1 MNRQPVEP
9 CLQPQSELR
18 FGRFRLQPVQRQLFE
33 NDVPVKLGGR
43 AFDVLWALVERRDR
57 AVPKSELMQLAWP
70 KRVVEENNLQVQ
82 VVTLRKLLG
91 PAAITTIPGRGYQ
104 FSAALDG
111 AIQPTPAQAAVESS
125 LSTTEP
131 PTNLPA
137 QLQPLYGRD
146 EDLARLSELIEQH
159 LLVSVVGPS
168 GLGKTR
174 MAQAAAWGARDDFA
188 DGVWVVELASIAD
201 PALAIS
207 AVARALDVQLGA
219 EPKPVD
225 LAAILR
231 GRRMLLVVD
240 NCEHL
245 LDAVAEIVTALRR
258 EAPSVRVLATSQEPL
273 RLAGEQVYRLGTL
286 ALPEN
291 VPLDVSRHIGAVALF
306 VARAQAVAPAFVL
319 TQGTLPIVVDI
330 CRRLDGIA
338 LAIELAAARV
348 PLLGVDGLRAKLDDR
363 FRVLT
368 AGSRLALRRHQTLRA
383 ALEWSH
389 GLLTPDEQTVFRRL
403 GVFTG
408 TFGLESAQR
417 VASAGTIDE
426 WSVLEILGALVDKS
440 LVVVEAGSEPRY
452 RLLESGRAYA
462 LERLA
467 DSGERDAVLR
477 QHAQALLAIFD
488 RSRDEYWTTTSGARI
503 DRYAAEIDNLR
514 AALDWAAE
522 AGEADLSIALTGA
535 SSWLWRDVG
544 LHAEGL
550 RRCDQAIRLIGP
562 ATPLRL
568 EARLHNG
575 YLELGRN
582 RSLAA
587 GPALASGERAIEL
600 YRQLSDR
607 QELYVALAE
616 CARTRAAAGDAAG
629 AEAMLA
635 EVAALYDQSWP
646 LGLKHPML
654 SARSFIFTESHR
666 VSEARAAWEERL
678 QLERALGDT
687 RFATVSLTNLIDAV
701 FAEGDVAEAIARG
714 RELVALIRRDR
725 MTNWQSFAVANLSAA
740 LTAAGQLD
748 EALQLAR
755 EALPLLRQQGSIWS
769 FLDHLGLLALKRGRP
784 FDAAQVLGCAD
795 ELNQRSGYVRQFN
808 ERRARDQLLEALRAS
823 VKPGELARLMK
834 EGGSLTADE
843 AARLA
848 LAT

>member
-1 MNRQPVEP
+1 MNRHPFEP
-9 CLQPQSELR
+9 RSEAPSELR
-18 FGRFRLQPVQRQLFE
+18 FGRFRLQPAQRQLFE
-33 NDVPVKLGGR
+33 NDIPVKLGGR

-104 FSAALDG
+104 FIAALDG
-111 AIQPTPAQAAVESS
+111 AIPPAPVQPAVESA
-125 LSTTEP
+125 LSTTAP
-131 PTNLPA
+131 STNLPA
-137 QLQPLYGRD
+137 RLQPLYGRD
-146 EDLARLSELIEQH
+146 EDLARLSDLIEQH

-168 GLGKTR
+168 GIGKTR
-174 MAQAAAWGARDDFA
+174 MAQAAAHGARDDFA
-188 DGVWVVELASIAD
+188 DGVWVVELASVAD
-201 PALAIS
+201 PALALS

-219 EPKPVD
+219 EPKAVD
-225 LAAILR
+225 LAATLR
-231 GRRMLLVVD
+231 GRRMLLVLD

-245 LDAVAEIVTALRR
+245 LDPVAEIVTALRC
-258 EAPSVRVLATSQEPL
+258 EAPSIRVLATSQEPL

-291 VPLDVSRHIGAVALF
+291 VPLDVARHVGAVALF
-306 VARAQAVAPAFVL
+306 AARAQAAAPAFVL
-319 TQGTLPIVVDI
+319 TQDTLPIVVDI

-348 PLLGVDGLRAKLDDR
+348 PLLGVDGLRARLDDR

-389 GLLTPDEQTVFRRL
+389 GLLTSDEQTVFRRL

-408 TFGLESAQR
+408 TFGLGSAQR

-440 LVVVEAGSEPRY
+440 LVVVEAGPEPRY

-462 LERLA
+462 LEQLA
-467 DSGERDAVLR
+467 NSGERDAVLR
-477 QHAQALLAIFD
+477 GHAQALLALFD
-488 RSRDEYWTTTSGARI
+488 RSRDEYWTTTTGTRI

-522 AGEADLSIALTGA
+522 AGEADLSVALTGA

-550 RRCDQAIRLIGP
+550 RRCDQAIRLIDP

-582 RSLAA
+582 RSLPA

-600 YRQLSDR
+600 YRQLGDR
-607 QELYVALAE
+607 QALYVALAE

-629 AEAMLA
+629 AEALLD
-635 EVAALYDQSWP
+635 EVAALYDPSWP

-678 QLERALGDT
+678 QLERAIGDT

-701 FAEGDVAEAIARG
+701 FAEGDVIEAIARG
-714 RELVALIRRDR
+714 RELVALIRRER
-725 MTNWQSFAVANLSAA
+725 FTNWQSFALANLSAA

-748 EALQLAR
+748 EALQLAQ

-784 FDAAQVLGCAD
+784 SDAAQVLGCAD

-808 ERRARDQLLEALRAS
+808 ELRARNQLLEALRAS
-823 VKPGELARLMK
+823 VKPSELGRLMK
-834 EGGSLTADE
+834 EGGRLTADE

-848 LAT
+848 LVA